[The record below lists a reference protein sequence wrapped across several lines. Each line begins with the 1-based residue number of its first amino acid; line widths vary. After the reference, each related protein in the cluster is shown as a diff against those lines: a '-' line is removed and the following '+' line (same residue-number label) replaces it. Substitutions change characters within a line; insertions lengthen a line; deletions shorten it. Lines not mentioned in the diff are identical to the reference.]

1 MDLSP
6 IIPLIPVLIEAGKS
20 VMEHIKPIINMQGY
34 NLPQD
39 LENKIAELERGKN
52 TDEII
57 ALLKD
62 FAKNCNSQTITQT
75 NNGQSAINVAG
86 NNTTISFDSKNQEKP
101 DKNLFKEINDDFPDD
116 FVHFIKKHDFKYSF
130 EDKDTN
136 ALSNLLNKYGYP
148 KYSFINEVLKDKWD
162 MLFNSL
168 KSFDRNL
175 GLSTFPLRN
184 GRQRVESEEDFE
196 TIKMLNSSAT
206 DVYEKYKDFIAFGKQ
221 TLNV

>member
-1 MDLSP
+1 MDFLP
-6 IIPLIPVLIEAGKS
+6 IIPLPVLIEAGKS
-20 VMEHIKPIINMQGY
+20 VMKHIKPLINMQGY

-39 LENKIAELERGKN
+39 LENKIAELEHNKN
-52 TDEII
+52 ADEII

-62 FAKNCNSQTITQT
+62 FAKKCNSQTITQT

-116 FVHFIKKHDFKYSF
+116 FVRFIKKHDFKYSF

-168 KSFDRNL
+168 KNFANC
-175 GLSTFPLRN
+175 LSLNTRPLRN
-184 GRQRVESEEDFE
+184 GKYRVESEDDFE
-196 TIKMLNSSAT
+196 TINMLNLSAS
-206 DVYEKYKDFIAFGKQ
+206 DVYNKYEDFIVSGKQ
-221 TLNV
+221 ILNV